1 MHVLFTEIA
10 PRFADREGG
19 YTRITKVGNRKGDN
33 APMAVIEAVLEPV
46 TKRTVSEATAATKRA
61 AKEAL
66 PRPLPP
72 RSFLRSSRPTWSI
85 PLRSRLTL
93 LGLRWPQPPRPRLPT
108 PWRPWRPTDAGVHA
122 VGQVC
127 HSDVPAASWAASPGR
142 RNARPTAVRE
152 PGAERDPSL
161 AEDGPDAEPDRS
173 SPRTGPGAVPDPSL
187 VVRRRLNGLLP
198 PDLRVRQVGVAPVG
212 FDTRRWS
219 ASWRR
224 YSYLVA
230 DDPAGQDPRTRGHVL
245 WHPRGLDV
253 EAMDAAAAPFL
264 GEHDF
269 AAFCRA
275 REGASSVRTIHDI
288 GWRRVGRSAGA
299 ASPVEFSVRA
309 DAFCDSMVRALV
321 GAFIAVGDG
330 RWPIERPAELL
341 AAAERVPVIATA
353 PAHPLTLVEVGYPP
367 DSELAAQAERARRW
381 RGR

>member
-1 MHVLFTEIA
+1 VTT
-10 PRFADREGG
+10 P
-19 YTRITKVGNRKGDN
+19 
-33 APMAVIEAVLEPV
+33 VIEPAGTPEESGPGGLVGVTGTDGSVIRLRLELAYDGAQFCGWARQPGLRSVQAELESALRAVLRVGAGIPV
-46 TKRTVSEATAATKRA
+46 RVAVAGR
-61 AKEAL
+61 
-66 PRPLPP
+66 
-72 RSFLRSSRPTWSI
+72 
-85 PLRSRLTL
+85 
-93 LGLRWPQPPRPRLPT
+93 
-108 PWRPWRPTDAGVHA
+108 TDAGVHA

-127 HSDVPAASWAASPGR
+127 HSDVPLAAWA
-142 RNARPTAVRE
+142 
-152 PGAERDPSL
+152 
-161 AEDGPDAEPDRS
+161 
-173 SPRTGPGAVPDPSL
+173 AVPDPSL
-187 VVRRRLNGLLP
+187 TLRRRLNGVLP
-198 PDLRVRQVGVAPVG
+198 PDLRVRHVDVAPEG
-212 FDTRRWS
+212 FDARWS

-245 WHPRGLDV
+245 WHPRALDV
-253 EAMDAAAAPFL
+253 EAMDAACAPFV

-275 REGASSVRTIHDI
+275 REGASSVRTLHDI

-309 DAFCDSMVRALV
+309 DAFCHSMVRALV

-330 RWPIERPAELL
+330 RWPVERPAQLL

-367 DSELAAQAERARRW
+367 DADLARQAEQARRW